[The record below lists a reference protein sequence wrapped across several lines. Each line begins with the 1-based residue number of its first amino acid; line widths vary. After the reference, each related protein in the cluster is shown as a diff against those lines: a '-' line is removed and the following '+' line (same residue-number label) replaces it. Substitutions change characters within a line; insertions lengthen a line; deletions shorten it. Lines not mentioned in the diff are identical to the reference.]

1 MIKWIRKFI
10 PEGDKLMSTDTKKPE
25 TDKKDEGTK
34 KGGHGG
40 GCGCG
45 HSH

>member
-1 MIKWIRKFI
+1 
-10 PEGDKLMSTDTKKPE
+10 MSTDTKKEP
-25 TDKKDEGTK
+25 TDKKDEGN
-34 KGGHGG
+34 KGGHGHG

>member
-1 MIKWIRKFI
+1 
-10 PEGDKLMSTDTKKPE
+10 MSTDTKKP
-25 TDKKDEGTK
+25 TKDQDKGTN
-34 KGGHGG
+34 KGGHG

>member
-1 MIKWIRKFI
+1 
-10 PEGDKLMSTDTKKPE
+10 MSNDTKKPD
-25 TDKKDEGTK
+25 TDKKDQDKGTT
-34 KGGHGG
+34 KGGHG

>member
-1 MIKWIRKFI
+1 MVKWNTEFKL
-10 PEGDKLMSTDTKKPE
+10 EGDTLMSTDTKKP
-25 TDKKDEGTK
+25 TKDQDKGTN